1 MRSQPRAPSVG
12 DMCGRLRAA
21 WDHSPLPL
29 ETIAG
34 IAVAVLMQYAQ
45 PLRLPAWTQSTGWTV
60 ACGGLALVVTAT
72 RERGPGSLEEPGTL
86 VTRGLH
92 GRSRNPMYLGFIV
105 VQVGLAG
112 ATRSGWML
120 ASCPVSAAL
129 LHRSILR
136 EERWLRARFGA
147 EYDAYRAG
155 VPRYW

>member
-1 MRSQPRAPSVG
+1 
-12 DMCGRLRAA
+12 MCGRLRAA
-21 WDHSPLPL
+21 WHHTPLPL

-34 IAVAVLMQYAQ
+34 IAAAVLTQHAQ
-45 PLRLPAWTQSTGWTV
+45 PLRLPAWTQPTGWTAV
-60 ACGGLALVVTAT
+60 CGGLTLVIAAV

-92 GRSRNPMYLGFIV
+92 GRSRNPMYLGFSV

-112 ATRSGWML
+112 ATRNVWML
-120 ASCPVSAAL
+120 ASCPMSAAL
-129 LHRSILR
+129 LHHSILR
-136 EERWLRARFGA
+136 EERWLRERFGD